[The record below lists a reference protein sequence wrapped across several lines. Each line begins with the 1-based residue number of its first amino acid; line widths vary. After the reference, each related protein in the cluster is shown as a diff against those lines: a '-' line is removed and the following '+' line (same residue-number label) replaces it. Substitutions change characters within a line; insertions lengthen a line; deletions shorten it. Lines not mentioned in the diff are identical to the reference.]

1 MIVTWS
7 KLPIE
12 EKAFHTP
19 IRPHSSLIPITDDEM
34 CCRLSQYWREQIE
47 LRLMLSVVHAYTA
60 YGIRWLYHSQ
70 PQQAQWIYHDF
81 WICLNL
87 AIIYSL
93 FGYNVVIRHGNVCF
107 RVFRNIAQH
116 IHTHTTF
123 AYYICMGW
131 EIFGWC
137 IFILFDTYVDC
148 YYYSSLH
155 NVAPIHLLLSRARCF
170 ENSRPHSITRTHAA
184 WLLRRWE
191 WRENTHKSDKYA

>member
-116 IHTHTTF
+116 IHTHTHNICILYLYGMTDIRMMHF
-123 AYYICMGW
+123 HSIRYICW
-131 EIFGWC
+131 
-137 IFILFDTYVDC
+137 
-148 YYYSSLH
+148 
-155 NVAPIHLLLSRARCF
+155 LLLLFFSPQCCAHSFAFKSRALF
-170 ENSRPHSITRTHAA
+170 WKQSTALYHTHTRSMIVEEM
-184 WLLRRWE
+184 RMKR
-191 WRENTHKSDKYA
+191 KYTQKW